1 MKKATRQLTK
11 ELNMRLVLKTVY
23 DRGEISRAEIARIT
37 RLTRTTVSDLVA
49 EWIEQGLL
57 VEVGLGNPAGGKPP
71 MLISVNEDGRQLISV
86 DLSKD
91 IFRGALVNLRGK
103 VFRQVEFPAG
113 GLFGDEI
120 LEAICSLINH
130 LQEEATAPLL
140 GIGIATPGLVDT
152 RQGVVRRAVNLG
164 WTNYPLRRLLESRY
178 SVPIYVAND
187 SHIAALAE
195 YTFGNGGQISNL
207 VVIKVDQ
214 GIGSGIVLSGK
225 IHYGDG
231 FGAGEIGHLNVVENG
246 RQCSCGNYG
255 CLETVASTRAVVQSA
270 RDYALAHPD
279 SFLAASVTSIEEI
292 SFDHVLEAFEQ
303 GDSGVKEIVQAAG
316 KYLGT
321 SIANLIGILD
331 IHKLI
336 ISGDLI
342 AFGDALLDAV
352 QKEIPA
358 KVLST
363 MAAETE
369 IAFSALESSQHGI
382 LGTSALVLSNELGL
396 P

>member
-11 ELNMRLVLKTVY
+11 ELNLRLVLKTIY
-23 DRGEISRAEIARIT
+23 DRAEISRADIARIT

-49 EWIEQGLL
+49 EWIDQGLL
-57 VEVGLGNPAGGKPP
+57 VEVGFGDPAGGKPP
-71 MLISVNEDGRQLISV
+71 RLIRVNEDGRQLISI

-91 IFRGALVNLRGK
+91 VFRGALVNLRGK
-103 VFRQVEFPAG
+103 VCSQVETPAL

-120 LEAICSLINH
+120 LEAVCSLIDH
-130 LQEEATAPLL
+130 LQDEAGAPLL

-152 RQGVVRRAVNLG
+152 RQGVVRKAVNLG
-164 WTNYPLRRLLESRY
+164 WTNYPLRRLLEERY
-178 SVPIYVAND
+178 SVPIYIAND

-246 RQCSCGNYG
+246 RPCSCGNDG
-255 CLETVASTRAVVQSA
+255 CLETVASTRAVVQAA
-270 RDYALAHPD
+270 REYAQAYPD
-279 SFLAASVTSIEEI
+279 SSLAASVASPAEI
-292 SFDHVLEAFEQ
+292 SFDDVREAFEK
-303 GDSGVKEIVQAAG
+303 GDHGVQQIVLAAG
-316 KYLGT
+316 KYLGS

-331 IHKLI
+331 IHTLI

-342 AFGDALLDAV
+342 AFGDPLLQAV
-352 QKEIPA
+352 KTEIPS

-363 MAAETE
+363 MAAETQV
-369 IAFSALESSQHGI
+369 AFSTLGSEHGI

>member
-23 DRGEISRAEIARIT
+23 DQGEISRADIARAT
-37 RLTRTTVSDLVA
+37 HLTRTTVSDLVA
-49 EWIEQGLL
+49 EWIDRGLL
-57 VEVGLGNPAGGKPP
+57 VEVGYGNPAGGKPP
-71 MLISVNEDGRQLISV
+71 ILVSVKEDGRQLISI

-91 IFRGALVNLRGK
+91 VFRGALVNLRGK
-103 VFRQVEFPAG
+103 VRSRMEIPAA
-113 GLFGDEI
+113 GLCGDEI
-120 LEAICSLINH
+120 LDVVCNMIDQ
-130 LQEEATAPLL
+130 LQKQATAPLL
-140 GIGIATPGLVDT
+140 GIGISTPGVVDT

-164 WTNYPLRRLLESRY
+164 WNNYPLRHHLQARY
-178 SVPIYVAND
+178 NLPIYIAND

-195 YTFGNGGQISNL
+195 YTFGDGGQTSNL

-246 RQCSCGNYG
+246 HKCSCGNYG
-255 CLETVASTRAVVQSA
+255 CLETVASTRAVVLAA
-270 RDYALAHPD
+270 REYMRKNPD
-279 SFLAASVTSIEEI
+279 SLLAGSAIPAEEI
-292 SFDHVLEAFEQ
+292 SFDHVLKAFEM
-303 GDSGVKEIVQAAG
+303 GDRGVRAIIQEAG
-316 KYLGT
+316 KYLGS

-331 IHKLI
+331 IHKLV
-336 ISGDLI
+336 ISGDLV
-342 AFGDALLDAV
+342 AFGATLLEAV
-352 QKEIPA
+352 QKEISA

-363 MAAETE
+363 MAAETKVV
-369 IAFSALESSQHGI
+369 FSELGSDHGI
-382 LGTSALVLSNELGL
+382 LGTSALVLTNELGL

>member
-11 ELNMRLVLKTVY
+11 ELNLRLVLKTVY
-23 DRGEISRAEIARIT
+23 DRGEISRADIARIT
-37 RLTRTTVSDLVA
+37 HLTRTTVSDLVA
-49 EWIEQGLL
+49 EWIDQGLL
-57 VEVGLGNPAGGKPP
+57 EEVGLGNPAGGKPP

-91 IFRGALVNLRGK
+91 VFRGALVNLRGK
-103 VFRQVEFPAG
+103 VSHQVEIPAV

-120 LEAICSLINH
+120 LEAVCSLIDH
-130 LQEEATAPLL
+130 LQDEATAPLL

-152 RQGVVRRAVNLG
+152 RHGVVRRAVNLG
-164 WTNYPLRRLLESRY
+164 WTNYPLRLLLEGHY
-178 SVPIYVAND
+178 SVPIYIAND

-231 FGAGEIGHLNVVENG
+231 FGAGEIGHLKVVENG
-246 RQCSCGNYG
+246 RRCSCGNYG

-270 RDYALAHPD
+270 REHALAHPE
-279 SFLAASVTSIEEI
+279 SILAGSVTSLEEI
-292 SFDHVLEAFEQ
+292 TFENVLEAFDE
-303 GDSGVKEIVQAAG
+303 GDSGVNEIVQEAG

-342 AFGDALLDAV
+342 AFGGALLEAV
-352 QKEIPA
+352 KKEIPA

-369 IAFSALESSQHGI
+369 IVFSALGSEHGI
-382 LGTSALVLSNELGL
+382 LGTSALILSNELGL

>member
-23 DRGEISRAEIARIT
+23 DRGEISRADVSRAT
-37 RLTRTTVSDLVA
+37 HLTRTTVSDLVS
-49 EWIEQGLL
+49 EWIDQGLL
-57 VEVGLGNPAGGKPP
+57 VEIGYGNPTGGKPP
-71 MLISVNEDGRQLISV
+71 ILISVNENGRQLISI

-103 VFRQVEFPAG
+103 VNSRVEIPAV
-113 GLFGDEI
+113 GLCGDEI
-120 LEAICSLINH
+120 LTAVCSLIDQ
-130 LQEEATAPLL
+130 LQAQAIAPLL
-140 GIGIATPGLVDT
+140 GIGISTPGVVDT
-152 RQGVVRRAVNLG
+152 HDGIVRSAVNLG
-164 WTNYPLRRLLESRY
+164 WSNYPLRHHLEARY
-178 SVPIYVAND
+178 SLPIYIAND

-195 YTFGNGGQISNL
+195 YTFGDVGQISNL

-246 RQCSCGNYG
+246 RKCSCGNYG
-255 CLETVASTRAVVQSA
+255 CLETVASTRALVQAA
-270 RDYALAHPD
+270 REYVLNHPD
-279 SFLAASVTSIEEI
+279 SFLANSVNSVEEI
-292 SFDHVLEAFEQ
+292 SFHHVLDAFEK
-303 GDSGVKEIVQAAG
+303 GDRGVHLIILEAG
-316 KYLGT
+316 KYLGS

-331 IHKLI
+331 IHKLV
-336 ISGDLI
+336 ISGDLVD
-342 AFGDALLDAV
+342 FGEDLLEALR
-352 QKEIPA
+352 KEISA

-363 MAAETE
+363 MAAETK
-369 IAFSALESSQHGI
+369 IVFSTLGSDHGI
-382 LGTSALVLSNELGL
+382 LGTSALVLTNELGL

>member
-11 ELNMRLVLKTVY
+11 ELNLRLVLKTVY
-23 DRGEISRAEIARIT
+23 DRGEISRADIARVT

-49 EWIEQGLL
+49 EWIDQGLL
-57 VEVGLGNPAGGKPP
+57 VEVGYGDPAGGKPP

-91 IFRGALVNLRGK
+91 VLRGALVNLRGK
-103 VFRQVEFPAG
+103 VCSQVETPAL
-113 GLFGDEI
+113 GLSGDEI
-120 LEAICSLINH
+120 LEAVCSLIDH
-130 LQEEATAPLL
+130 LQGQASAPLL

-152 RQGVVRRAVNLG
+152 RQGVVRKAVNLG
-164 WTNYPLRRLLESRY
+164 WTNYPLRRLLEARY
-178 SVPIYVAND
+178 SIPIYIAND

-195 YTFGNGGQISNL
+195 YTFGNGGQVSNL

-231 FGAGEIGHLNVVENG
+231 FGAGEIGHLKVVENG

-255 CLETVASTRAVVQSA
+255 CLETVASTRAVVQAA
-270 RDYALAHPD
+270 REYAQADPD
-279 SFLAASVTSIEEI
+279 SSLAASVASPAEI
-292 SFDHVLEAFEQ
+292 SFDDVRKAFET
-303 GDSGVKEIVQAAG
+303 GDDSVQQIVLAAG

-331 IHKLI
+331 IHTLI

-342 AFGDALLDAV
+342 AFGDPLLEAV

-369 IAFSALESSQHGI
+369 VTFSTLGSEQGI